1 MALIRSI
8 FWFVLFAASTFCFVV
23 LFEHG
28 VTNFGGNAQKEFEAV
43 KTMVGLGSK
52 KTDAPAPAK

>member
-8 FWFVLFAASTFCFVV
+8 FLLALFVTSTFCFVV

-28 VTNFGGNAQKEFEAV
+28 IANFGGNAQQEFESV
-43 KTMVGLGSK
+43 KTMVGLGAK
-52 KTDAPAPAK
+52 KPASPAK